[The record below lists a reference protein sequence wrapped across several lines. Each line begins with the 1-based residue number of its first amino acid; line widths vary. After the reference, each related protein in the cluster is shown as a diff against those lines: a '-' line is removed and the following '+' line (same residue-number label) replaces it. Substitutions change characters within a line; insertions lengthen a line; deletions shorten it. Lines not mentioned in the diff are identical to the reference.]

1 MSNGI
6 RKSLQIEWFNVTY
19 RSVVTAITLLVA
31 AALGSLGYFYYFHIH
46 VPKSG
51 AAEALSRAERRLDE
65 ASRLGGDPA
74 IAEILGSA
82 TGHLEEAR
90 ETFGDARYD
99 DSRVAAIRSENLSLQ
114 VLRTAGGQQKN
125 TRAVRFL
132 KIEGDVRVKRSGEFS
147 WDSANTKMVL
157 EIGDQVKTSSSGSA
171 KLIYFDGAVTTI
183 ASGSLLEIR
192 ELYEDPVTRVKRV
205 TERLNFGE
213 IRASTQKVE
222 VAGSFHEVTTQKS
235 AAKTAEA
242 ADFRVK
248 SDPEK
253 GTAEYDVF
261 QGGVVIESPDRRES
275 LVAGEG
281 IRANSRGEL
290 SAKQA
295 LPAVPRL
302 LSPRD
307 QRVYIF
313 ERPQDERISLS
324 WETVPGAQKYQL
336 IISDKDL
343 FTNPLYDAERTG
355 TSATLEGVGSGS
367 YYWKVAAVAA
377 AGTRGP
383 FSGHRRFRVSSQ
395 KIMDRSDSEPP
406 VLEITE
412 FVPIGLMVIVNGR
425 TEPGATLWADNEKIE
440 VSDDGIFYAV
450 LRLRKE
456 GVNQLRFVA
465 QDTAGNEAEV
475 VKSTYVEMY

>member
-1 MSNGI
+1 
-6 RKSLQIEWFNVTY
+6 
-19 RSVVTAITLLVA
+19 
-31 AALGSLGYFYYFHIH
+31 

-51 AAEALSRAERRLDE
+51 AADAISRAERRLDE
-65 ASRLGGDPA
+65 ASRLGGNPA

-82 TGHLEEAR
+82 TGHLNEAQ

-114 VLRTAGGQQKN
+114 VLRTAGGDQKRA
-125 TRAVRFL
+125 RAVRFL

-147 WDSANTKMVL
+147 WESANSKMVL
-157 EIGDQVKTSSSGSA
+157 DTGDQVKTSSSGSA

-183 ASGSLLEIR
+183 TSGSLLEIR

-205 TERLNFGE
+205 KELLNFGE
-213 IRASTQKVE
+213 VRASTQKVE
-222 VAGSFHEVTTQKS
+222 VEGSFHEVATERN
-235 AAKTAEA
+235 AARTSQTAE
-242 ADFRVK
+242 FRVK
-248 SDPEK
+248 SDPQK
-253 GTAEYDVF
+253 QTAEYDVF

-281 IRANSRGEL
+281 IRANSRGKL
-290 SAKQA
+290 SAKHA

-307 QRVYIF
+307 QRVFIF
-313 ERPQDERISLS
+313 ERPENERVSLS
-324 WETVPGAQKYQL
+324 WETVPGAQKYHL
-336 IISDKDL
+336 IISDRDL
-343 FTNPLYDAERTG
+343 FTVPLYDAERTG
-355 TSATLEGVGSGS
+355 TSAALEGVGSGS
-367 YYWKVAAVAA
+367 YYWKVAAVTV
-377 AGTRGP
+377 AGKRGP
-383 FSGHRRFRVSSQ
+383 FSNHRRFRVSSQ
-395 KIMDRSDSEPP
+395 KIMDRSDNEPP

-440 VSDDGIFYAV
+440 VSDDGVFYAV

-465 QDTAGNEAEV
+465 QDTAGNEAEI
-475 VKSTYVEMY
+475 VKSTYVELY